1 MIIWQS
7 KKSIFNGGFDYK
19 KTQFEAEYS
28 YLQPDPMEL
37 RNNPVE
43 EWSINNIVYINDNWK
58 FSSNLR
64 FDETEDHLALLGA
77 GLKYENQCVEIKLE
91 MDRRYYQEAASPPT
105 TNFGFAI
112 NLKGFSAG
120 RTSSFADKYCSK
132 TN

>member
-1 MIIWQS
+1 M
-7 KKSIFNGGFDYK
+7 
-19 KTQFEAEYS
+19 
-28 YLQPDPMEL
+28 QPDPLEL
-37 RNNPVE
+37 RKNPVE
-43 EWSINNIVYINDNWK
+43 EWSINNIFNLNDNWK

-77 GLKYENQCVEIKLE
+77 GLKYENQCVAIKLE

-112 NLKGFSAG
+112 NLKGFSTG